1 MTKPD
6 WVDTVISFWF
16 DELSQKDWFVSSKKT
31 DATITER
38 FGGLYRQL
46 VAGIPAQA
54 AQDAETALAT
64 VIVLDQFPRNMFRGS
79 GEAFAS
85 DHLARKVASMAIDN
99 QIDKQL
105 NGSRLQFLY
114 MPLMHSEELADHER
128 CIALFEAADDQDTL
142 KHALEHCDIIKR
154 FGRFPHRNRVLG
166 RESTPEEA
174 SFLAKHSGFGQ

>member
-6 WVDTVISFWF
+6 WVDTVIDFWF

-31 DATITER
+31 DAAITQR
-38 FGGLYRQL
+38 FSALYREL

-79 GEAFAS
+79 AEAFAS
-85 DHLARKVASMAIDN
+85 DHLARKVASDAIDN
-99 QIDKQL
+99 RIDRQL
-105 NGSRLQFLY
+105 SGSRLQFLY

-128 CIALFEAADDQDTL
+128 CIALFEAADDQNTL
-142 KHALEHCDIIKR
+142 KHAIEHCDIVKR

-174 SFLAKHSGFGQ
+174 EFLAEHSGFGQ